1 MKHLGD
7 ITKLNGA
14 EIPAVDVITG
24 GSPCQDLSVAGLRKG
39 LKHEENGDEE
49 TTRSGLFMDQLRLIK
64 EMRANEI
71 RSGRTGVHVRPRF
84 MVWEN
89 VVGALSSPG
98 KENAG
103 KDFQAVLTEIVRVVE
118 PNAPDLPMP
127 PGGVWDKYGVLYG
140 EMGNWSVAYRVHD
153 AQFFGVP
160 QRRRRLALVADFNG
174 LAAPE
179 ILFDPQLRGEAQGP
193 EPDEALRDPG
203 AERKSSVQ
211 PFRDGLQ
218 GDFDESGAEGK
229 GASASPFDGSEPAEK
244 LSFQERAGKPGGVK
258 DSSSSTNTQEPCQH
272 SETSTPCPGSDDTY
286 SIQGN
291 TIDRDAKQNGGVFV
305 RAKRTL

>member
-1 MKHLGD
+1 MKYVLEEQASMFGPD
-7 ITKLNGA
+7 LWSGKTSS
-14 EIPAVDVITG
+14 E
-24 GSPCQDLSVAGLRKG
+24 PCQAQEKKTPEKTSRPSLRKS
-39 LKHEENGDEE
+39 
-49 TTRSGLFMDQLRLIK
+49 SGSSNRTPLTCLCLR
-64 EMRANEI
+64 
-71 RSGRTGVHVRPRF
+71 
-84 MVWEN
+84 
-89 VVGALSSPG
+89 
-98 KENAG
+98 
-103 KDFQAVLTEIVRVVE
+103 
-118 PNAPDLPMP
+118 
-127 PGGVWDKYGVLYG
+127 GGVWDKYGVLYG

-218 GDFDESGAEGK
+218 GDFDESGAEGQ

-244 LSFQERAGKPGGVK
+244 LSFQERAGKPGGAREY
-258 DSSSSTNTQEPCQH
+258 SCNMNTSEPCQPSTTNPSSTDGPEEYGISSYDSNAMKSDNPH
-272 SETSTPCPGSDDTY
+272 SGFYRADTAR
-286 SIQGN
+286 
-291 TIDRDAKQNGGVFV
+291 TLDLNGGNP
-305 RAKRTL
+305 ACNQGGYWQ